1 MLAALMLAAAAQLPV
16 KTDTTVTPAAPAATV
31 PVRAGDTLARIAAAH
46 CGTSRA
52 WSSIYTASR
61 TAGLLGP
68 DPNVIYPG
76 QSAEIACTG
85 GVSASPPAAAPA
97 QAPAAGGRTWGK
109 SYGYPNYCGDGD
121 GDGWDVDCQTR
132 APAAAPAPAVAQAP
146 ASRPVT
152 VARQAPAA
160 TYSGGSSFQSCV
172 IRRESGGNPHAV
184 NASSGAGGLFQFLPS
199 TWASL
204 GYSGL
209 PAERPGVCAVPGVRE
224 TLRAG
229 WRLTMGALGRVLV
242 R

>member
-16 KTDTTVTPAAPAATV
+16 KTDTTVTLAASAATV
-31 PVRAGDTLARIAAAH
+31 PVHAGDTLAGIAAAH
-46 CGTSRA
+46 CGTPRA
-52 WSSIYTASR
+52 WSSIYAASR

-109 SYGYPNYCGDGD
+109 SYAYPNYCGDGD
-121 GDGWDVDCQTR
+121 GDGWDVDCQSR
-132 APAAAPAPAVAQAP
+132 SSSPAPAAAAQAP

-160 TYSGGSSFQSCV
+160 THSGGSGFQACV
-172 IRRESGGNPHAV
+172 IARESGGNPQV
-184 NASSGAGGLFQFLPS
+184 MNASGHYGLYQFDAQ
-199 TWASL
+199 TWAS
-204 GYSGL
+204 GGGN
-209 PAERPGVCAVPGVRE
+209 PAAFGHASVAEQNAVFASVYAARGTQPWAPYDGC
-224 TLRAG
+224 
-229 WRLTMGALGRVLV
+229 
-242 R
+242 